1 MSRWT
6 KIARALTRP
15 RQGFSADGRTLGLG
29 LATALN
35 EQREDSE
42 AVAAVARTL
51 RPDSRGKGAE
61 GRTVHG

>member
-15 RQGFSADGRTLGLG
+15 RRGFSADGRTLGLG

-35 EQREDSE
+35 EQRKDSE

-51 RPDSRGKGAE
+51 RPDSQGKGAE
-61 GRTVHG
+61 GHSIHG